1 MRPLRRI
8 SVSIYILGSLTEN
21 FTYTWSY
28 IDPIYQLCKVGPLEP
43 ESQSSRE
50 ISIEGQNGV
59 KEQPTALSKKEQSG
73 QDSMKNYNVAEMLCK
88 VVIEPSV
95 TLVDQGLSEKDK
107 TSGDWKP
114 DLKGLFLKKKNF
126 LNLNQVSKTL
136 PIRGNSN
143 SVCHS
148 GLSKCLFVKKG
159 ALLLKQ
165 RAISQEQFDKQYKIN
180 LIT

>member
-8 SVSIYILGSLTEN
+8 SVSIHILGSLTEN

-59 KEQPTALSKKEQSG
+59 KKQPTALSKKEQSG

-95 TLVDQGLSEKDK
+95 TLVDQGLSQKDK

-114 DLKGLFLKKKNF
+114 DLKGLFLKKK
-126 LNLNQVSKTL
+126 KL
-136 PIRGNSN
+136 P
-143 SVCHS
+143 
-148 GLSKCLFVKKG
+148 
-159 ALLLKQ
+159 
-165 RAISQEQFDKQYKIN
+165 
-180 LIT
+180 